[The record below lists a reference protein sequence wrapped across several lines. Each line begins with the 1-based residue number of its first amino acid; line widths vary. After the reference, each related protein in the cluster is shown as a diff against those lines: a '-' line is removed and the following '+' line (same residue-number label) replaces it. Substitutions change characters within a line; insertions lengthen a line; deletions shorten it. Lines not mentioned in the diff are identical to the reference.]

1 MAYPGPDQAKWARL
15 WKASGFSRSAG
26 SDHPPHIPVQTIPS
40 PTSDP
45 AQPRVSSQPP
55 NRDTTGTSSAVAP
68 VSTPTRR
75 SPRRSQPSRT
85 PARACAAPIPA
96 LTTALRKTRVNSA
109 IPAIAGRDKA
119 YLEETL
125 KAYKAGTKQ
134 ATIMNQLAKGY
145 TDEEIA
151 VLADYFSRQK

>member
-1 MAYPGPDQAKWARL
+1 MKRL
-15 WKASGFSRSAG
+15 LPLLGLLASAAALSAEG
-26 SDHPPHIPVQTIPS
+26 N
-40 PTSDP
+40 
-45 AQPRVSSQPP
+45 AL
-55 NRDTTGTSSAVAP
+55 A
-68 VSTPTRR
+68 STP
-75 SPRRSQPSRT
+75 
-85 PARACAAPIPA
+85 APFPYFVGNCFNCHG
-96 LTTALRKTRVNSA
+96 TEGRVNSA

>member
-1 MAYPGPDQAKWARL
+1 MKRLLPLLGLLASAAALSAKGNAQA
-15 WKASGFSRSAG
+15 
-26 SDHPPHIPVQTIPS
+26 
-40 PTSDP
+40 
-45 AQPRVSSQPP
+45 
-55 NRDTTGTSSAVAP
+55 
-68 VSTPTRR
+68 STP
-75 SPRRSQPSRT
+75 
-85 PARACAAPIPA
+85 APFPYFVGNCFNCHG
-96 LTTALRKTRVNSA
+96 TEGRVNSA